1 MPARNSCFSFAR
13 GKPRPAHRVT
23 RIRCPDGL
31 STASTWSQMLLNIT
45 LVNRM
50 HHGTPHAPQ
59 PHAGCCR
66 PQTHAPIVKAGPTQH
81 MQHYTLHA
89 HACTHWQHGVKTHAR
104 LRAQQHTIPQNPRR
118 PHAVQLYQPQMLICS
133 SDALPSLALCW
144 LLAPSHK
151 RSAHQFTD
159 PSCSCCTV
167 HGKRT
172 GSTPALVS
180 DNLQLRPPYDT
191 RHTPCASR

>member
-1 MPARNSCFSFAR
+1 MHRQARRRFYSAPSPCTVHKSGTVKPGNETGPAFNTCQHAILASASQ
-13 GKPRPAHRVT
+13 GDEPRPAHRVT
-23 RIRCPDGL
+23 RIRCPDGF

-89 HACTHWQHGVKTHAR
+89 HACTHWQHGVRHMLACVHNNILYPKT
-104 LRAQQHTIPQNPRR
+104 P
-118 PHAVQLYQPQMLICS
+118 
-133 SDALPSLALCW
+133 DALMPSSYTNRKC
-144 LLAPSHK
+144 
-151 RSAHQFTD
+151 
-159 PSCSCCTV
+159 
-167 HGKRT
+167 
-172 GSTPALVS
+172 
-180 DNLQLRPPYDT
+180 
-191 RHTPCASR
+191 